1 MKQLFLPI
9 LGAAAFIIIV
19 GLMYNNKL
27 PIKSPESNNNE
38 SKNNIVIISNNQI
51 EVEIADSLDE
61 RSKGLSGRDSL
72 DEGKGMLFVLEQKNT
87 RPGFWM
93 KGMKMPIDIIWINDK
108 KIIQIDSEVPYPDD
122 NANEFPSY
130 FPKSDIDYV
139 LEVPSGY
146 SNKTGIKEGDQVIL
160 PSSL

>member
-27 PIKSPESNNNE
+27 PLKSPESNKDS
-38 SKNNIVIISNNQI
+38 SKNNIVIISDNHI
-51 EVEIADSLDE
+51 EVEIADSSDE
-61 RSKGLSGRDSL
+61 RSKGLSGRDNL
-72 DEGKGMLFVLEQKNT
+72 DEGKGMLFVLDQKNT

-93 KGMKMPIDIIWINDK
+93 KGMKMPIDIIWINDE
-108 KIIQIDSEVPYPDD
+108 KIIQIDSEVPYPDE

-146 SNKTGIKEGDQVIL
+146 SNNVGIKEGDQVKL
-160 PSSL
+160 PSPY

>member
-27 PIKSPESNNNE
+27 PIKGPESNNGT
-38 SKNNIVIISNNQI
+38 SKNNVVKISDNQI
-51 EVEIADSLDE
+51 EVEIADSSDE
-61 RSKGLSGRDSL
+61 RSKGLSGRNSL

-93 KGMKMPIDIIWINDK
+93 KGMKMPIDIIWINDE

-146 SNKTGIKEGDQVIL
+146 SNKTGIKEGDQVMF